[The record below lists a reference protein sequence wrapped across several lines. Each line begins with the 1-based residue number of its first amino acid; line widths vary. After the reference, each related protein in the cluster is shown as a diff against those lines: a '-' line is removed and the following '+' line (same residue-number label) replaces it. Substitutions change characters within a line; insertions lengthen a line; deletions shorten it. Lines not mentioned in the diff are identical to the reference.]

1 MKTTVKKHSK
11 FPVKTPGALPH
22 PAAAN
27 HPNGSSEPLRRGNG
41 LADGWLQEN
50 LARFDR
56 MFAAQG
62 PNEVFGQ
69 YIFSEL
75 ALAVQATEAQLIVA
89 EAESANGKFRV
100 AASHGISTDA
110 ISKAD
115 EQRFRHCITSAALSN
130 VASKHDGRE
139 QRMILPIVQKG
150 AVTGVMAFTA
160 RNPFTEDQRRLLDD
174 AARRFPAVLQSME
187 SDVRTQRLLRQSE
200 SLTRELQNQQVWLKH
215 TNDELEEK
223 ARMLAVQK
231 IEMETR
237 NRDIEQAR
245 LALQEQAQQLALTS
259 KYKSEFLA
267 NMSHELRT
275 PLNSML
281 LLARQLMD
289 NREKTLS
296 PKQLEFSKVIHAAG
310 QELLHLVNDILDLA
324 KIEAGKISIEIGD
337 YPTADLPEFLDRNF
351 QLLAQSK
358 NLALKVEVSPDLP
371 RVMQT
376 DARRLEQILKNLLS
390 NALKFTKHGGVTL
403 RAQPADSGWSV
414 ENSVLNAAPGV
425 IAFSVTD
432 TGIGIPHEKQ
442 KLIFEAF
449 QQADGS
455 TNREYGGT
463 GLGLTIS
470 RELAALLGGEIRLQS
485 EPGKGSTFVLYLPET
500 TVAPVH
506 PAHGL
511 RENQRAPSIE
521 KLTRDPHVTESL
533 RGLVA
538 LVVDDDIRNIFA
550 LTSLLER
557 FEMSVVSAEEGQAA
571 LDLLEGNGCIDVVLM
586 DIMMPGMDG
595 YAVIEKLRRMERFKT
610 LPIIAVTAKAMKGDR
625 EKCLRAGASEY
636 VTKPLDPEL
645 LLNALKKCLQ

>member
-1 MKTTVKKHSK
+1 MSRSAT
-11 FPVKTPGALPH
+11 
-22 PAAAN
+22 AN
-27 HPNGSSEPLRRGNG
+27 HSNGRTEPLRRKDGLGN
-41 LADGWLQEN
+41 GWLQEN
-50 LARFDR
+50 LVRFDR
-56 MFAAQG
+56 MFAAKEA
-62 PNEVFGQ
+62 NEVFGQ

-75 ALAVQATEAQLIVA
+75 ALAVQASAAQLIMA
-89 EAESANGKFRV
+89 EGESANGKFRV
-100 AASHGISTDA
+100 AASHGAYADE
-110 ISKAD
+110 ISKPD
-115 EQRFRHCITSAALSN
+115 EQRFRHCISSAAPSN
-130 VASKHDGRE
+130 VVSKHDGCE
-139 QRMILPIVQKG
+139 QRIILPIVQTG
-150 AVTGVMAFTA
+150 VVTGVMALTA
-160 RNPFTEDQRRLLDD
+160 PRAFSDDQRRLLDH

-187 SDVRTQRLLRQSE
+187 LDVRTQRLLRQSE

-289 NREKTLS
+289 NREKTLT

-337 YPTADLPEFLDRNF
+337 YLTADLPEFLDRNF

-358 NLALKVEVSPDLP
+358 NLDLKVEPAPNLP

-390 NALKFTKHGGVTL
+390 NALKFTKQGGVTL
-403 RAQPADSGWSV
+403 RAEQVGSGWGA
-414 ENSVLNAAPGV
+414 ENTVLNAAPGV

-455 TNREYGGT
+455 TSREYGGT

-485 EPGKGSTFVLYLPET
+485 EAGKGSTFTLFLPET
-500 TVAPVH
+500 TVAPVP

-511 RENQRAPSIE
+511 RESPRAASIE
-521 KLTRDPHVTESL
+521 KLTKDPQVTENL

-571 LDLLEGNGCIDVVLM
+571 LDLLEANGCIAVVLM

-595 YAVIEKLRRMERFKT
+595 FAIMEKLRRTERFKT

-636 VTKPLDPEL
+636 IAKPLDPEL